1 MDYPLKLRS
10 LPLTPYLLFSSIFIQ
25 ICNKTFKYN
34 IILIYKVMGASIYSR
49 NKNTIYEWRANNH
62 LKFNEYQRNLQRK
75 YDSWK
80 RISKIFR
87 QILI

>member
-1 MDYPLKLRS
+1 MYGDSQKRATYNYRINHYEK
-10 LPLTPYLLFSSIFIQ
+10 FS
-25 ICNKTFKYN
+25 
-34 IILIYKVMGASIYSR
+34 
-49 NKNTIYEWRANNH
+49 
-62 LKFNEYQRNLQRK
+62 EYQRNLQRK

>member
-1 MDYPLKLRS
+1 
-10 LPLTPYLLFSSIFIQ
+10 
-25 ICNKTFKYN
+25 
-34 IILIYKVMGASIYSR
+34 MGASIYSR

-62 LKFNEYQRNLQRK
+62 LKFNEYQRTLQRK